1 MTRTNRHFGNRLGLP
16 ACFNSD
22 FFLAARKLSFIV
34 MLRGNIRDYRQFKI
48 GMSSVQTKQDLL
60 MRLQHHRDDLR
71 RLGVKRIGLFGSFQR
86 DEPDAESDVDL
97 LIEFAPGE
105 KSFDNFMALSF
116 LLENELERSVELVT
130 REALS
135 PHIGP
140 HILQNVEYVEIGD

>member
-1 MTRTNRHFGNRLGLP
+1 MP
-16 ACFNSD
+16 
-22 FFLAARKLSFIV
+22 
-34 MLRGNIRDYRQFKI
+34 
-48 GMSSVQTKQDLL
+48 SVQTKQDVLGYFW
-60 MRLQHHRDDLR
+60 RHRDDLR
-71 RLGVKRIGLFGSFQR
+71 RLGVERIGLFGSFQR

-97 LIEFAPGE
+97 LIEFEPGK

-116 LLENELERSVELVT
+116 LLEDELGRPVELVT